1 MKKVSDIPLR
11 LGLARFGHMFKT
23 TASIGDLKENTVL
36 AYCTEELS
44 REYPQYKIKLRGVG
58 EYYFFDEQNLRVIC
72 ITGGIDKNESI
83 IDALMEFFEPPV
95 VKVEKSKPVL
105 VEQPLPVVSK
115 SVKGE
120 KGDKGDRG
128 ETGPRGMMGPE
139 GPEGPRGP
147 QGIAGENGEPGRD
160 GSDGVQGPQG
170 ERGEPG
176 PQGERGEKGDRGEQ
190 GERGEVGSQGPQGVR
205 GPKGDKGEKGDQ
217 GIPGPQGERG
227 LQGEQGEKGERG
239 EQGLQGSRGEQGIQ
253 GPIGSRGEI
262 GPAGPQ
268 GAVGPAGPIGPQ
280 GEVGVATAV
289 YPLKLEDKTLSFEQN
304 YITEIV
310 NGIDSKYTAQS
321 GGGGNVDVYVDGN
334 KLVKNLRSINFGDGF
349 LVTKEGRG
357 NKVSVSVDEINLG
370 YNTGKVL
377 YLNYSQNSDINP
389 YKVLSENLTTASE
402 QSLTKLLNT
411 YNSNGYETTSIENF
425 ITSIGSPNQTVID
438 PGVFDVTLYAN
449 VDVDTG
455 GRECYLFT
463 RLYKRALDGTETQIA
478 QSDNSQKLTTS
489 LTDYSFEI
497 VIPQP
502 VSLNIN
508 DRLLLEIYAV
518 HRGNSHNV
526 VLKFEGT
533 SHYAH
538 IHTTLRFGATAGVS
552 SLNGLSGALSITAG
566 NDIVVTPSG
575 SNIQVALASSLD
587 GGSF

>member
-11 LGLARFGHMFKT
+11 LGLARLGHMFKT
-23 TASIGDLKENTVL
+23 TASIGDLKEDTVL

-72 ITGGIDKNESI
+72 VTGGVDKNESI
-83 IDALMEFFEPPV
+83 IDALMEFVQPT
-95 VKVEKSKPVL
+95 VKQQKKIPVL
-105 VEQPLPVVSK
+105 TEQPLPVTPQP
-115 SVKGE
+115 VKGE

-139 GPEGPRGP
+139 GPQGP
-147 QGIAGENGEPGRD
+147 QGVAGEKGEPGRD

-170 ERGEPG
+170 EQGEPG
-176 PQGERGEKGDRGEQ
+176 PQGEKGEKGDRGEQ
-190 GERGEVGSQGPQGVR
+190 GERGEVGSQGPQGVQ
-205 GPKGDKGEKGDQ
+205 GSKGDKGDKGEKGDQ

-253 GPIGSRGEI
+253 GPIGSRGEV
-262 GPAGPQ
+262 GPVGPQ

-334 KLVKNLRSINFGDGF
+334 KVVKNLRSINFGDGF
-349 LVTKEGRG
+349 VVTKEGRG
-357 NKVSVSVDEINLG
+357 NKITVVSTGSGSGGSTGGVGYWGSFWSTQDQFATLANTEYAITLNNTDPDSSGVYISNDSRVNFQNAGVYSISFSVQ
-370 YNTGKVL
+370 YVNTHVQIHDANIWLKKNGFNVAD
-377 YLNYSQNSDINP
+377 SDS
-389 YKVLSENLTTASE
+389 KW
-402 QSLTKLLNT
+402 
-411 YNSNGYETTSIENF
+411 SIIE
-425 ITSIGSPNQTVID
+425 SHGGVDGHAIGSVNFVLKLNAGDYIELFWQT
-438 PGVFDVTLYAN
+438 T
-449 VDVDTG
+449 
-455 GRECYLFT
+455 
-463 RLYKRALDGTETQIA
+463 
-478 QSDNSQKLTTS
+478 DNR
-489 LTDYSFEI
+489 
-497 VIPQP
+497 
-502 VSLNIN
+502 VSLQYIGPIPPSPGIPSVI
-508 DRLLLEIYAV
+508 LTAT
-518 HRGNSHNV
+518 NV
-526 VLKFEGT
+526 VAGSGGVT
-533 SHYAH
+533 S
-538 IHTTLRFGATAGVS
+538 GVS
-552 SLNGLSGALSITAG
+552 SLNSLTGALSITAG